1 MSASRFCTRSLVL
14 ALTAILLMATA
25 TMSTG
30 CAANKCDCPKFGGH
44 RLKH

>member
-1 MSASRFCTRSLVL
+1 MSVPRFYVRTVIV
-14 ALTAILLMATA
+14 AAIAILLTATA
-25 TMSTG
+25 TLSTG

>member
-1 MSASRFCTRSLVL
+1 MSVARFCLRSVIV
-14 ALTAILLMATA
+14 ATIAILLAT
-25 TMSTG
+25 TCTVSTG

>member
-1 MSASRFCTRSLVL
+1 MSGHRFCTRVL
-14 ALTAILLMATA
+14 ILSMAAILLTATA
-25 TMSTG
+25 TTSTG